1 MNVFKT
7 IRVNY
12 VVNYCQ
18 FFNKNTLR
26 YACYKNIKK
35 SGCIFI
41 FQLIRMQHAALVSK
55 KNKSY
60 SYLLFYSSIISCL
73 ISPSRAK
80 MCLLC
85 SGVNVTLPVP

>member
-26 YACYKNIKK
+26 YACYKNIKN
-35 SGCIFI
+35 
-41 FQLIRMQHAALVSK
+41 LVV
-55 KNKSY
+55 
-60 SYLLFYSSIISCL
+60 YLFFNS
-73 ISPSRAK
+73 
-80 MCLLC
+80 
-85 SGVNVTLPVP
+85 

>member
-41 FQLIRMQHAALVSK
+41 LTHKNAARCIGELK
-55 KNKSY
+55 
-60 SYLLFYSSIISCL
+60 
-73 ISPSRAK
+73 
-80 MCLLC
+80 
-85 SGVNVTLPVP
+85 